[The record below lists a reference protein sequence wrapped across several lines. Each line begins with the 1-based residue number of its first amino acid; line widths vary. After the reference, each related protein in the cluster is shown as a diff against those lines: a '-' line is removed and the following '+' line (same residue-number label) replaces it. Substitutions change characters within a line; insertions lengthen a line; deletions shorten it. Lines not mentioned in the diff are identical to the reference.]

1 MSSRLTCPIVDV
13 APLLPHSGNM
23 VLLDEILD
31 YDEESLQGRATI
43 REDHVFL
50 RPEGVVPAW
59 MAMEILAQGIAA
71 FDGCHAAQ
79 AGRGPQLGF
88 LLGSRK
94 FSLYVDSLPVGA
106 DLRVNVRLSTSGGQ
120 GFGVFD
126 GELHWMN
133 PPEDILAS
141 LPQGS
146 LVAAGA
152 LNVYQPGEAGG
163 LAGLVGIQGS

>member
-1 MSSRLTCPIVDV
+1 
-13 APLLPHSGNM
+13 M

-31 YDEESLQGRATI
+31 YDDESLQGRATI

-71 FDGCHAAQ
+71 FDGCHAVQ

-106 DLRVNVRLSTSGGQ
+106 ELQVNVCISTSSGQ

-133 PPEDILAS
+133 APEDIQAS

>member
-1 MSSRLTCPIVDV
+1 M
-13 APLLPHSGNM
+13 
-23 VLLDEILD
+23 
-31 YDEESLQGRATI
+31 
-43 REDHVFL
+43 
-50 RPEGVVPAW
+50 
-59 MAMEILAQGIAA
+59 
-71 FDGCHAAQ
+71 
-79 AGRGPQLGF
+79 
-88 LLGSRK
+88 
-94 FSLYVDSLPVGA
+94 DSLPVGA
-106 DLRVNVRLSTSGGQ
+106 DLQVNVRISTSSGQ

-133 PPEDILAS
+133 APEDIQAS

>member
-79 AGRGPQLGF
+79 AGP
-88 LLGSRK
+88 
-94 FSLYVDSLPVGA
+94 
-106 DLRVNVRLSTSGGQ
+106 DLQVNVRLSTSGGQ

-133 PPEDILAS
+133 PPEDIQAS

>member
-1 MSSRLTCPIVDV
+1 MSGRLTCPIIDV

-71 FDGCHAAQ
+71 
-79 AGRGPQLGF
+79 
-88 LLGSRK
+88 
-94 FSLYVDSLPVGA
+94 
-106 DLRVNVRLSTSGGQ
+106 LRLR
-120 GFGVFD
+120 
-126 GELHWMN
+126 
-133 PPEDILAS
+133 P
-141 LPQGS
+141 
-146 LVAAGA
+146 
-152 LNVYQPGEAGG
+152 AGG
-163 LAGLVGIQGS
+163 RSWASCWDHASSRCTWTACRSAPTCR

>member
-1 MSSRLTCPIVDV
+1 M
-13 APLLPHSGNM
+13 
-23 VLLDEILD
+23 
-31 YDEESLQGRATI
+31 
-43 REDHVFL
+43 
-50 RPEGVVPAW
+50 
-59 MAMEILAQGIAA
+59 
-71 FDGCHAAQ
+71 
-79 AGRGPQLGF
+79 PQLGF

-106 DLRVNVRLSTSGGQ
+106 GLQVNVRISTSSGQ

-133 PPEDILAS
+133 APEDIQAS

>member
-1 MSSRLTCPIVDV
+1 M
-13 APLLPHSGNM
+13 
-23 VLLDEILD
+23 
-31 YDEESLQGRATI
+31 
-43 REDHVFL
+43 
-50 RPEGVVPAW
+50 
-59 MAMEILAQGIAA
+59 
-71 FDGCHAAQ
+71 
-79 AGRGPQLGF
+79 
-88 LLGSRK
+88 
-94 FSLYVDSLPVGA
+94 DSLPIGA
-106 DLRVNVRLSTSGGQ
+106 DLRVNVRISTSGGQ

-133 PPEDILAS
+133 PPEDIKAS

>member
-1 MSSRLTCPIVDV
+1 M
-13 APLLPHSGNM
+13 
-23 VLLDEILD
+23 
-31 YDEESLQGRATI
+31 
-43 REDHVFL
+43 
-50 RPEGVVPAW
+50 
-59 MAMEILAQGIAA
+59 
-71 FDGCHAAQ
+71 
-79 AGRGPQLGF
+79 
-88 LLGSRK
+88 
-94 FSLYVDSLPVGA
+94 DSLPVGA
-106 DLRVNVRLSTSGGQ
+106 DLQVNVRLSTSGGQ

-133 PPEDILAS
+133 PPEDIQAS

>member
-1 MSSRLTCPIVDV
+1 MQGWDTIWVD
-13 APLLPHSGNM
+13 L
-23 VLLDEILD
+23 
-31 YDEESLQGRATI
+31 
-43 REDHVFL
+43 VFL
-50 RPEGVVPAW
+50 GAEGVVAAW

-79 AGRGPQLGF
+79 AGQGSQLGF

-133 PPEDILAS
+133 PPEDIQAS

>member
-1 MSSRLTCPIVDV
+1 MSGRLTCPIVDV

-31 YDEESLQGRATI
+31 YDDESLQGRATI

-79 AGRGPQLGF
+79 AGRGPAA
-88 LLGSRK
+88 LGSGPAGREQQVEQGAEA
-94 FSLYVDSLPVGA
+94 VDVGA
-106 DLRVNVRLSTSGGQ
+106 PANGPDRSAARAWSDMGVRGRGAWATT
-120 GFGVFD
+120 FG
-126 GELHWMN
+126 
-133 PPEDILAS
+133 PPACSNSIAIAS
-141 LPQGS
+141 SIGPPL
-146 LVAAGA
+146 
-152 LNVYQPGEAGG
+152 
-163 LAGLVGIQGS
+163 